1 MNQREEHAKI
11 AFIKTLCQ
19 AVLGFYQFF
28 LFCFRKQLLLTSE
41 KYEARLEQEL

>member
-1 MNQREEHAKI
+1 MNQREGHAKI

-28 LFCFRKQLLLTSE
+28 LRFRKQLLLTSE